1 LTDLEKE
8 QAEVQ
13 AQQVRPLLEKM
24 EILIAE
30 NTTLR
35 DANDELT
42 LKLEHA
48 SISNKYIICLI
59 SFVSM

>member
-35 DANDELT
+35 DSNDELT
-42 LKLEHA
+42 LKLEQA
-48 SISNKYIICLI
+48 SISNK
-59 SFVSM
+59 